1 MPEANQLPAMRDAN
15 KPPGAAQ
22 SIQENTQT
30 NGQPAAE
37 PVTQETATPAAQPVA
52 QQEAAFPPARTMPSA
67 APNAAPTGAISDAP
81 PSVSPDPQ
89 PLEAQPNE
97 SLVAILDQMA
107 DPDGDSRW
115 DRSTKRTVLVI
126 MLVALVFIFYISR
139 PVIPMILIAAI
150 MAYLFSPIVGYAE
163 RLRIP
168 RAASTIALYLL
179 VIGALVLAPLIFIP
193 TLIDQLRALSAFDV
207 PGTAR
212 GVIGWANSTLQ
223 GLPET
228 ITIIGYQVPVGSVAR
243 QFQNN
248 GAQPQYAPSVND
260 ILNAIQQTLSA
271 TTNVVS
277 STATIGINVVGTV
290 FSTFLAI
297 LVTFFVSLYMTM
309 DAPRIQ
315 SYFHG
320 LFPTSYRSELADL
333 LRRIGLVWQSFLR
346 GQLILG
352 LVVGTFTWM
361 ALSIVGMPGA
371 LIFGILAGLLE
382 VVPNLGPIL
391 AMIPA
396 VITALI
402 QGSDVLGPMGIDNIG
417 FALITVGIYFLIQ
430 QLENNILVP
439 RIIGDSINLH
449 PIVVICAVAVG
460 LSTGGIL
467 GALLAPPIVATFR
480 VIGSYIHAKLLDYPP
495 FAGRPLPTKR
505 PREHRRTVSGKEL
518 SEP

>member
-1 MPEANQLPAMRDAN
+1 MPDANPVNPLPDIRDADT
-15 KPPGAAQ
+15 PPTVPV
-22 SIQENTQT
+22 E
-30 NGQPAAE
+30 QP
-37 PVTQETATPAAQPVA
+37 
-52 QQEAAFPPARTMPSA
+52 
-67 APNAAPTGAISDAP
+67 D
-81 PSVSPDPQ
+81 
-89 PLEAQPNE
+89 E
-97 SLVAILDQMA
+97 SLVALLDRVA

-126 MLVALVFIFYISR
+126 LLVALVFIIYISR

-150 MAYLFSPIVGYAE
+150 LAYLLNPIVNAAE
-163 RLRIP
+163 RVRIP
-168 RAASTIALYLL
+168 RAVTTIAIYLL
-179 VIGALVLAPLIFIP
+179 VIGLLLLVPILFIP
-193 TLIDQLRALSAFDV
+193 TLIDQLRALASFDV

-212 GVIGWANSTLQ
+212 GVIGWANNTLQ

-228 ITIIGYQVPVGSVAR
+228 VTIIGYQLPVAAVAR
-243 QFQNN
+243 ELQASSQ
-248 GAQPQYAPSVND
+248 QTQYVPSVND
-260 ILNAIQQTLSA
+260 ILSYIQQVLSA

-277 STATIGINVVGTV
+277 TSATIGINVVGTV
-290 FSTFLAI
+290 FSTFLTI

-315 SYFHG
+315 NYFHS

-333 LRRIGLVWQSFLR
+333 LRRIGVVWQSFLR

-352 LVVGTFTWM
+352 IVVGVATGV
-361 ALSIVGMPGA
+361 ALSLVGMPGA
-371 LIFGILAGLLE
+371 IIFGILAGLLE

-391 AMIPA
+391 SMIPA

-402 QGSDVLGPMGIDNIG
+402 QGSNVLGPMGIDNVG

-449 PIVVICAVAVG
+449 PIIVICAVVIG
-460 LSTGGIL
+460 LSVGGIL

-480 VIGSYIHAKLLDYPP
+480 VIGSYVHAKLLDYQP
-495 FAGRPLPTKR
+495 FVGSPLPNTR
-505 PREHRRTVSGKEL
+505 PRHYRRTVTGKDLVAQQGTSAAATVSTSTSPTGANLPSVSGGTQASAASISQEAQG
-518 SEP
+518 

>member
-1 MPEANQLPAMRDAN
+1 MPDADQLPEVRDAD
-15 KPPGAAQ
+15 
-22 SIQENTQT
+22 
-30 NGQPAAE
+30 
-37 PVTQETATPAAQPVA
+37 
-52 QQEAAFPPARTMPSA
+52 A
-67 APNAAPTGAISDAP
+67 APSQLQ
-81 PSVSPDPQ
+81 SQPQ
-89 PLEAQPNE
+89 LQTNE
-97 SLVAILDQMA
+97 SLVAVLERVA

-126 MLVALVFIFYISR
+126 MLVALVFIIYISR
-139 PVIPMILIAAI
+139 PVIPMVLIAAI
-150 MAYLFSPIVGYAE
+150 LAYLLNPLVNLGQ

-168 RAASTIALYLL
+168 RPVSTLAIYLLIIALL
-179 VIGALVLAPLIFIP
+179 ALAPLIFIP
-193 TLIDQLRALSAFDV
+193 TLIDQLRSLAAFDV

-212 GVIGWANSTLQ
+212 GVIDWVNQSLQ
-223 GLPET
+223 GLPENVA
-228 ITIIGYQVPVGSVAR
+228 IVGFQLPIGSVLREMQANS
-243 QFQNN
+243 QQT
-248 GAQPQYAPSVND
+248 QYVPSVD
-260 ILNAIQQTLSA
+260 EILGYIQQFLSA

-309 DAPRIQ
+309 DAPLIQ
-315 SYFHG
+315 NYFHS
-320 LFPTSYRSELADL
+320 LFPTSYRSELTDL

-346 GQLILG
+346 GQLILSI
-352 LVVGTFTWM
+352 VVGTVTWL
-361 ALSIVGMPGA
+361 ALTLVGMPGA

-382 VVPNLGPIL
+382 VVPNLGPIM

-402 QGSDVLGPMGIDNIG
+402 QGSTVLGPMGIDNVG
-417 FALITVGIYFLIQ
+417 FALITVGIYFLVQ

-449 PIVVICAVAVG
+449 PIIVICAVAVG
-460 LSTGGIL
+460 VSSFGIL

-495 FAGRPLPTKR
+495 FAGRPLPTKQ
-505 PREHRRTVSGKEL
+505 PRSYRRKVSGKEL
-518 SEP
+518 AGQQPAAPATVQPAPSTQSSAPQGPTAAVSTMPTETQG

>member
-1 MPEANQLPAMRDAN
+1 MPDANPANPLPEVRDADT
-15 KPPGAAQ
+15 P
-22 SIQENTQT
+22 
-30 NGQPAAE
+30 PAA
-37 PVTQETATPAAQPVA
+37 PVEQ
-52 QQEAAFPPARTMPSA
+52 R
-67 APNAAPTGAISDAP
+67 D
-81 PSVSPDPQ
+81 
-89 PLEAQPNE
+89 E
-97 SLVAILDQMA
+97 SLVALLDRVA

-126 MLVALVFIFYISR
+126 LLVALVFIIYIGR

-150 MAYLFSPIVGYAE
+150 LAYLLNPIVNAAE
-163 RLRIP
+163 RVRIP
-168 RAASTIALYLL
+168 RAITTLAIYLL
-179 VIGALVLAPLIFIP
+179 VIGLLLLVPILFIP
-193 TLIDQLRALSAFDV
+193 TLIDQLRALASFDV

-212 GVIGWANSTLQ
+212 GVIGWANNTLQ

-228 ITIIGYQVPVGSVAR
+228 VTIIGYQLPVAAVAR
-243 QFQNN
+243 ELQAGSQ
-248 GAQPQYAPSVND
+248 QTQYVPSVND
-260 ILNAIQQTLSA
+260 ILSYIQQVLSA

-277 STATIGINVVGTV
+277 TSATIGINVVGTV
-290 FSTFLAI
+290 FSTFLTI

-315 SYFHG
+315 NYFHS

-352 LVVGTFTWM
+352 IVVGVATGV
-361 ALSIVGMPGA
+361 ALSLVGMPGA
-371 LIFGILAGLLE
+371 IIFGILAGLLE

-391 AMIPA
+391 SMIPA

-402 QGSDVLGPMGIDNIG
+402 QGSNVLGPMGIDNVG

-449 PIVVICAVAVG
+449 PIIVICAVVVG
-460 LSTGGIL
+460 LSVGGIL

-480 VIGSYIHAKLLDYPP
+480 VIGSYVHAKLLDYQP
-495 FAGRPLPTKR
+495 FVGSPLPNTR
-505 PREHRRTVSGKEL
+505 PKHYRRTVTGKEL
-518 SEP
+518 VAQQQGAPAAAAVSTSTSPTSSNLPSVAGTTQAPPAAISQEAQG

>member
-1 MPEANQLPAMRDAN
+1 MPDANSLPEVRDA
-15 KPPGAAQ
+15 
-22 SIQENTQT
+22 
-30 NGQPAAE
+30 
-37 PVTQETATPAAQPVA
+37 
-52 QQEAAFPPARTMPSA
+52 
-67 APNAAPTGAISDAP
+67 DAP
-81 PSVSPDPQ
+81 APASLQ
-89 PLEAQPNE
+89 QNTEASGE
-97 SLVAILDQMA
+97 SLVAILDRVA

-126 MLVALVFIFYISR
+126 MLVALVFIIYISR

-150 MAYLFSPIVGYAE
+150 LAYLLNPIVNLAE
-163 RLRIP
+163 RVRIP
-168 RAASTIALYLL
+168 RAASTLTIYLL
-179 VIGALVLAPLIFIP
+179 VIAALALVPIIFIP
-193 TLIDQLRALSAFDV
+193 TLVDQLRALSFDA
-207 PGTAR
+207 PDAAR
-212 GVIGWANSTLQ
+212 EVINWADATLK
-223 GLPET
+223 GLPQT
-228 ITIIGYQVPVGSVAR
+228 ITILGFQVPVGIVTQQLQPNTS
-243 QFQNN
+243 Q
-248 GAQPQYAPSVND
+248 AQYVPSVND
-260 ILNAIQQTLSA
+260 ILNAIQQTVSA

-277 STATIGINVVGTV
+277 STASIGINVVGTV

-315 SYFHG
+315 QYFHG

-352 LVVGTFTWM
+352 IVVGTVTWLT
-361 ALSIVGMPGA
+361 LSFVGMPGA

-402 QGSDVLGPMGIDNIG
+402 QGSDVLRPLGIDNVG

-495 FAGRPLPTKR
+495 FAGRPLPDNR
-505 PREHRRTVSGKEL
+505 PRQYRRRVTRKDLAAQEQGTAVTAVAPSTSAASNSSVTPASTPPAPPTVSTEAQG
-518 SEP
+518 

>member
-1 MPEANQLPAMRDAN
+1 MPDANQLPEVRDA
-15 KPPGAAQ
+15 
-22 SIQENTQT
+22 
-30 NGQPAAE
+30 
-37 PVTQETATPAAQPVA
+37 
-52 QQEAAFPPARTMPSA
+52 
-67 APNAAPTGAISDAP
+67 DAP
-81 PSVSPDPQ
+81 ASVPAEQSD
-89 PLEAQPNE
+89 E
-97 SLVAILDQMA
+97 SLVAILDRVA

-139 PVIPMILIAAI
+139 PIIPMILIAAI
-150 MAYLFSPIVGYAE
+150 LAYLLNPIVNLGE

-168 RAASTIALYLL
+168 RGISTIAIYLL
-179 VIGALVLAPLIFIP
+179 VIALLALVPILFIP
-193 TLIDQLRALSAFDV
+193 TLIDQLRAIASFDV

-212 GVIGWANSTLQ
+212 GVIGWANNTLQ

-228 ITIIGYQVPVGSVAR
+228 VTIVGYQVPVAAVAR
-243 QFQNN
+243 QLQTNS
-248 GAQPQYAPSVND
+248 QQTQYVPSVND
-260 ILNAIQQTLSA
+260 ILDTIQQFLSA
-271 TTNVVS
+271 TTNVVG

-315 SYFHG
+315 SYFHS

-346 GQLILG
+346 GQFILSI
-352 LVVGTFTWM
+352 VVGMTTWL

-402 QGSDVLGPMGIDNIG
+402 QGSNVLGPMGIDNIG

-449 PIVVICAVAVG
+449 PIIVICAVAVG
-460 LSTGGIL
+460 LSTAGIL

-480 VIGSYIHAKLLDYPP
+480 VIGSYIHSKLLDYPP
-495 FAGRPLPTKR
+495 FGGRPLPSKQ
-505 PREHRRTVSGKEL
+505 PRAYRRKVTGKEL
-518 SEP
+518 VAQQQGPVAQANVSASNTPATPAPTPTSTSSGAQSAPPTVSTEAQG